1 MTEQRKNK
9 LAEQL
14 AKVSRSTATAAAE
27 PEQADSATTTGADDE
42 RPEPRRRPRTAG
54 GRKPAVGESWDDRV
68 KRATFY
74 VDRALLDD
82 LDACCDKHGLNKS
95 EFVRE
100 AIIRHLH
107 TYR

>member
-1 MTEQRKNK
+1 MTEQRSNK

-14 AKVSRSTATAAAE
+14 AKVSR
-27 PEQADSATTTGADDE
+27 ATTAPAPPDPVVVPTTSEADGD
-42 RPEPRRRPRTAG
+42 RPELRRRPRTAG
-54 GRKPAVGESWDDRV
+54 GRKPVAGESWDDRV

-74 VDRALLDD
+74 VDRDLLDE

-100 AIIRHLH
+100 AIIRHLQ